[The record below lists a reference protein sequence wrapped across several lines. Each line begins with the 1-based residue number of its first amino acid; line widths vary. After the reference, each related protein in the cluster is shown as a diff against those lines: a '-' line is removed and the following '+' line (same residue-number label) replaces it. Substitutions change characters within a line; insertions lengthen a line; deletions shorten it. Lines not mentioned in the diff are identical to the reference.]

1 VRYQSDGFSR
11 LLQATTPDHQ
21 PLRYAGQYADSET
34 GLHYNLF
41 RYYDPQVGRFTVQDP
56 IGLKGGLN
64 FYTYAPNPLSWIDPC
79 GLDIIRLRHYTSNL
93 GFSGIKQT
101 MIIKAGDQNA
111 VFATKAKGKPLS
123 IADAADKFKI
133 KQSHARNYIEFNIDD
148 NLVEFRK
155 NNLGVEEYK
164 IKGSV
169 KLDKKTTTFKKRC

>member
-1 VRYQSDGFSR
+1 M
-11 LLQATTPDHQ
+11 LTLK
-21 PLRYAGQYADSET
+21 YADSEM

-41 RYYDPQVGRFTVQDP
+41 RFYDPQIGRFTVQDP
-56 IGLKGGLN
+56 IGLLGGLN
-64 FYTYAPNPLSWIDPC
+64 LYAYGLNPLSWIDPC
-79 GLDIIRLRHYTSNL
+79 GLDIIRLRHYTSNQ

-123 IADAADKFKI
+123 MADAADKFKI
-133 KQSHARNYIEFNIDD
+133 KQSHARNYIKFNIDD

-169 KLDKKTTTFKKRC
+169 KLEKNTTTFKKRC